1 MLTAIGRGAGDPRF
15 VGLFYLPRVFKTF
28 KSQSRE
34 DASKIMVLLT
44 MCPGRQLQHALTAS
58 PQPLYIARS
67 WHFEP
72 DMSFDVIE

>member
-15 VGLFYLPRVFKTF
+15 VGLFYLPRVFKNF

-44 MCPGRQLQHALTAS
+44 TCPGRQLQHALTAN
-58 PQPLYIARS
+58 PQPLYITRS
-67 WHFEP
+67 WHYH
-72 DMSFDVIE
+72 SFLAFR